1 MVVGAAGH
9 QLHSPLHK
17 AVRQGGGIF
26 HHLLLVGLELR
37 LERLPQGH
45 RLGGDDMHQRA
56 ALGAGEN
63 GGVELLGKVF
73 VVGQQ
78 HAAPGP
84 PEGLMGSGGHHM
96 GVGHGRGVQPGG
108 HQPRDMGHIH
118 PQVGPH
124 LVRDGPEPLE
134 VNDPW
139 IGGGPGDNHAGPALL
154 GHPFQRVVV
163 DASGGLV
170 YAIGY
175 HLKIFTGLPWVRWPP
190 WSKFMPSTVSPG

>member
-1 MVVGAAGH
+1 
-9 QLHSPLHK
+9 
-17 AVRQGGGIF
+17 
-26 HHLLLVGLELR
+26 
-37 LERLPQGH
+37 
-45 RLGGDDMHQRA
+45 
-56 ALGAGEN
+56 
-63 GGVELLGKVF
+63 
-73 VVGQQ
+73 
-78 HAAPGP
+78 
-84 PEGLMGSGGHHM
+84 MGSGGHHM

-108 HQPRDMGHIH
+108 HQPCDMGHIH

-175 HLKIFTGLPWVRWPP
+175 HLKIFAGEVHRASVGQMAAVVQIHAQHRVPRLT
-190 WSKFMPSTVSPG
+190 